1 MSPPPDPAAPPELV
15 QDQARFDACMQ
26 ALSGARELAIDT
38 EADSFFSYREKVCL
52 VQLSA
57 LGRDWVIDPLARIDI
72 RALGELLADPERI
85 KVFHD
90 GEYDVLILRRDFGFS
105 FRSIFDTRIAAAAL
119 GNKTPGLASVLKE
132 HFDLDLDKSLQR
144 SDWGRRP
151 LSAEQIEYARF
162 DTHYLIPLM
171 HLQRAQLES
180 AGRMQIALEE
190 ARRLERLE
198 PPEKRFDPD
207 DFARLKGARTL
218 DRQQL
223 RALRELYVWREEAA
237 RERDVPPFKIVGN
250 DGLLALAR
258 NPAASA
264 RQLVQSGALSPRQER
279 SFGAAIGAALAR
291 ARSLGP
297 LESLPRADA
306 RDADAPASEEEAELI
321 ERLKQ
326 WRKATAER
334 EGIETALVLNRHP
347 LQRIARERPRSA
359 ESVAAVEGLLDWQ
372 RARFAPEL
380 AALVQRFES
389 ELAAGT
395 IELGWRRRRR

>member
-1 MSPPPDPAAPPELV
+1 MSPPPDSVPPPELV

-26 ALSGARELAIDT
+26 ALAEARELAIDT

-72 RALGELLADPERI
+72 RGLGELLADPERV

-119 GNKTPGLASVLKE
+119 GNKSPGLAAVLKE

-144 SDWGRRP
+144 SDWSQRP

-171 HLQRAQLES
+171 HLQRAQLDA

-198 PPEKRFDPD
+198 PPERRFDPD

-223 RALRELYVWREEAA
+223 RALRELFVWREEVA
-237 RERDVPPFKIVGN
+237 RERDVPPFKILGN
-250 DGLLALAR
+250 EGLLALAR
-258 NPAASA
+258 SQPGSP
-264 RQLVQSGALSPRQER
+264 RQLAQSGALSPRQER
-279 SFGAAIGAALAR
+279 SFGAAIAAALAR
-291 ARSLGP
+291 ARTLGP
-297 LESLPRADA
+297 LESLPRTDA
-306 RDADAPASEEEAELI
+306 RDGEAPASEEEAELI

-334 EGIETALVLNRHP
+334 EGLETALVLNRHP

-372 RARFAPEL
+372 RARFSEEL
-380 AALVQRFES
+380 AALVQLFER